1 VSRRSFSNF
10 LSLSPIRKFSTCPT
24 KWSTCH
30 LVPFGPLKEHP
41 LGFFLGAFSEID
53 LDLFNQGSDFRRRY
67 FEG

>member
-1 VSRRSFSNF
+1 MLLDLIFW
-10 LSLSPIRKFSTCPT
+10 PY
-24 KWSTCH
+24 
-30 LVPFGPLKEHP
+30 EHP

>member
-1 VSRRSFSNF
+1 MTALIWFV
-10 LSLSPIRKFSTCPT
+10 LGVLASPFKSTD
-24 KWSTCH
+24 CH

-53 LDLFNQGSDFRRRY
+53 LDLFNQGSDYRRRY